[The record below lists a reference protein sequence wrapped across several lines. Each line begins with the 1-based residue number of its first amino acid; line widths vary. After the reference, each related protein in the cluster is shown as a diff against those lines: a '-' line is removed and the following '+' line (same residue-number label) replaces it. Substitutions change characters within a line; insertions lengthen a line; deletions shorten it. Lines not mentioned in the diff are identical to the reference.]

1 MTNMIVSCYSC
12 AAQGAKASTA
22 TVVALALVPWAIQ
35 QQIRLFLFH
44 LQGAKAS
51 TTDILAQVNE
61 L

>member
-35 QQIRLFLFH
+35 QQIMDSLH
-44 LQGAKAS
+44 LR
-51 TTDILAQVNE
+51 ILRMISH
-61 L
+61 